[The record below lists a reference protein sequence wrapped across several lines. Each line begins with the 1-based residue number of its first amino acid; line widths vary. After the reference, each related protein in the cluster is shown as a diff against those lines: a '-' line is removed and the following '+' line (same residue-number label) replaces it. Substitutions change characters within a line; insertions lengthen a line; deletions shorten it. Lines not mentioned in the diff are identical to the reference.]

1 MICSSYVMSIGAEG
15 ELKVM
20 MKNKKQVKKLLI
32 GAFYGTVFVAQMIAW
47 TIINHI
53 RAYEKSMWFVT
64 GIAVFMT
71 IVTCSTY
78 LLLRKLYQRV
88 KGAEKITI
96 MEDIYE
102 IIRTDR

>member
-1 MICSSYVMSIGAEG
+1 
-15 ELKVM
+15 M
-20 MKNKKQVKKLLI
+20 MKNKKQVKKVLI
-32 GAFYGTVFVAQMIAW
+32 GAFYGTVFVAQIIAW

-78 LLLRKLYQRV
+78 LLLRKLYQRFR
-88 KGAEKITI
+88 GAEETTVV
-96 MEDIYE
+96 EDIYE

>member
-1 MICSSYVMSIGAEG
+1 
-15 ELKVM
+15 M
-20 MKNKKQVKKLLI
+20 MKNKKQVKKVLI
-32 GAFYGTVFVAQMIAW
+32 GVFYGTVFVAQIIAW

-78 LLLRKLYQRV
+78 LLLRKLYQRFR
-88 KGAEKITI
+88 GAEETTVV
-96 MEDIYE
+96 EDIYE

>member
-1 MICSSYVMSIGAEG
+1 
-15 ELKVM
+15 M
-20 MKNKKQVKKLLI
+20 MKNKKQVKKVLI
-32 GAFYGTVFVAQMIAW
+32 GAFYGTVFVAQIIAW

-78 LLLRKLYQRV
+78 LLLRKLYQRFR
-88 KGAEKITI
+88 GAEETTVV
-96 MEDIYE
+96 EGIYE

>member
-1 MICSSYVMSIGAEG
+1 M
-15 ELKVM
+15 
-20 MKNKKQVKKLLI
+20 LI
-32 GAFYGTVFVAQMIAW
+32 GAFYGTVFVAQIIAW

-78 LLLRKLYQRV
+78 LLLRKLYQRFR
-88 KGAEKITI
+88 GAEETTVV
-96 MEDIYE
+96 EDIYE